1 LHPHLLQQKSKKL
14 RRTLERINA
23 KTIQNLMHYIQ
34 DYRPTRKQFCY
45 LSVAWLFLS
54 ISHLNLCNIF
64 FLLLFDTG
72 NNQHQSFFFL
82 VKFRLE
88 IHYNKK
94 THKFD
99 LLDINL
105 VLKSVIDR

>member
-1 LHPHLLQQKSKKL
+1 
-14 RRTLERINA
+14 
-23 KTIQNLMHYIQ
+23 MHYIQ

-64 FLLLFDTG
+64 FCCCLILVTT
-72 NNQHQSFFFL
+72 NIKAFFL